1 MSNNDSQNNQNK
13 ENSPQR
19 SDTNQVEP
27 QGINQDQKQQSEK
40 KEIPPNFTQVEQIGQ
55 EDQPLIEF
63 QVHQNERT
71 NTNFNQSQKGKSQAD
86 FRKSIYMA
94 RIEEQINSP
103 QSFFQKINKK
113 EKQSKKCCEVCCL
126 PIGSHT
132 FCCGSQ
138 NTRPH
143 FKQFGVGVNLYFRFL
158 KKLGYFFIIF
168 TIFSIPQL
176 FFSVL
181 SYVGSEA
188 RDSSNPFEFL
198 MATTIGATSLN
209 NKDCQIQSFDSNYT
223 PIEFNLKC
231 DSGNLA
237 GPSFLYGVISSNE
250 QDCIYI
256 SKAELNLNITNQD
269 RLNLLRQ
276 EIDSQ
281 DEYSFTLTQSD
292 FNNEDIKGMKIFAG
306 AQCKD
311 AKITIGPIQ
320 LQQKIIPIIFASC
333 DAVIVLLFIY
343 FLICLT
349 ASEKKYTKI
358 SQKESPTLQHFSLQI
373 SNLPKCEE
381 LIRTLQKQ
389 ENKEYKQIKQ
399 QLLQEVKNF
408 IDQKLKSVL
417 KDQDLQIYDIQ
428 VSEKEKILKLQS
440 ELKHKKQMI
449 SNQLEELRIN
459 KSQCYQEA
467 QQHIN
472 EQIMSKETYQK
483 FYQYF
488 LHSCEDPNYQ
498 QNLIKIDKIIQKHW
512 IEIDELSQKIDQ
524 IQSEGDSKYIWVT
537 FDTMRQKQQ
546 VQEQLQSL
554 PKDWLYYYCCFCC
567 FDEDEKKNK
576 LLLKKFKLQIKDAPI
591 PENINWNNL
600 NYSLKQR
607 IMRQFCS
614 FFITLVLLAGS
625 WVLVSWVNLQKTD
638 FQQKY
643 PSINCNNKIYD
654 NITED
659 QVQQEIDDDGSI
671 AIKGYVECYCK
682 PKFNEI
688 LQGQYE
694 ICQDWVTQYTFQQS
708 LPWIIVGGLIG
719 VNVIIQYIFIFLS
732 QWEKHL
738 MISQEYSSRIL
749 KIFLGQFLNTGLIL
763 LITNIDF
770 GNSARNDAPETIR
783 FLFGGK
789 YADIDSKWCQNIGI
803 VLLLT
808 LLINILTQ
816 PVMLLVEIII
826 RYIRQA
832 YDQSS
837 CCLNQKKTKKKNYQ
851 EFKDLYKGEQFRV
864 ELRYAQVLTALYI
877 CFMYTP
883 ALPFLYFITM
893 LTIWFLYFVDKIS
906 IFTTYRKPIRI
917 DSIISESVRK
927 YLWIAVVIHLGF
939 ATYIYGSSNLF
950 YETLE
955 AKLVIDQ
962 LQDVY
967 GQQNVV
973 VEWWDR
979 SWSQIPNIILL
990 AILAILI
997 LIIFLFFFCYKPVVG
1012 LFSKCFACCNDQIK
1026 KNNSNGLELQE
1037 QRPFLKFLKKEQIDE
1052 DLKFTQFQ
1060 MMLAPSV
1067 YKEKYLKLM
1076 NELQIPIGINN
1087 NEIPIMNQ
1095 DIRIEQLP
1103 LAQSQIKQSALTQ
1116 NENQQQN
1123 SQNRSNNQN
1132 AISQSQVNRSKTEL
1146 NQIQNNQQKL
1156 IGLRSYHKAYNKQY
1170 HKYYEWDEIKAI
1182 NTQ

>member
-1 MSNNDSQNNQNK
+1 MSNNNSQVNQNND
-13 ENSPQR
+13 NSPQR

-27 QGINQDQKQQSEK
+27 HALHQQNEK
-40 KEIPPNFTQVEQIGQ
+40 KEIQPNFTQAEQNGQ
-55 EDQPLIEF
+55 EDHPLIEQ
-63 QVHQNERT
+63 QVNQNDRT
-71 NTNFNQSQKGKSQAD
+71 NTNFNQSQKCKSQSD
-86 FRKSIYMA
+86 FRKSIFIA
-94 RIEEQINSP
+94 PFRNEENQP
-103 QSFFQKINKK
+103 QTFFQKIHKK
-113 EKQSKKCCEVCCL
+113 EKQNKKCCEVCCL

-143 FKQFGVGVNLYFRFL
+143 FKQFGVGINLYFRFL
-158 KKLGYFFIIF
+158 KKLGYYFIIF
-168 TIFSIPQL
+168 TILSIPQL

-209 NKDCQIQSFDSNYT
+209 NKDCQIQSFDSDYG
-223 PIEFNLKC
+223 PLEFNLQC

-237 GPSFLYGVISSNE
+237 GPSFLYGIITSNE

-256 SKAELNLNITNQD
+256 SKSELDLNVTNQD
-269 RLNLLRQ
+269 RLNSLRQ
-276 EIDSQ
+276 QVDSQ
-281 DEYSFTLTQSD
+281 EQYSFTLSKSD
-292 FNNEDIKGMKIFAG
+292 FNKEDLSGMKIYAG
-306 AQCKD
+306 AQCKE
-311 AKITIGPIQ
+311 AMISIGPVE
-320 LQQKIIPIIFASC
+320 LEQKIIPLIFASC
-333 DAVIVLLFIY
+333 DAAIVLLFIY
-343 FLICLT
+343 FLVCLT
-349 ASEKKYTKI
+349 TSEKKYNKI

-373 SNLPKCEE
+373 SNLPKCAEI
-381 LIRTLQKQ
+381 IRALQLN
-389 ENKEYKQIKQ
+389 ENQQIKQ
-399 QLLQEVKNF
+399 VLLTEVKKF
-408 IDQKLKSVL
+408 IDEKLKSVL
-417 KDQDLQIYDIQ
+417 KDADLQIYDIQ

-449 SNQLEELRIN
+449 SQQLEELKAN
-459 KSQCYQEA
+459 KSQFYQEA
-467 QQHIN
+467 QKNIQMS
-472 EQIMSKETYQK
+472 IMSKETYQD
-483 FYQYF
+483 FYQNF
-488 LHSCEDPNYQ
+488 LHLCEDPNSQ
-498 QNLIKIDKIIQKHW
+498 QNLTKIDKNIQKYW
-512 IEIDELSQKIDQ
+512 NEIEEISQKIEAL
-524 IQSEGDSKYIWVT
+524 QSEGDTKYIWIT
-537 FDTMRQKQQ
+537 FDTMKQKQQ

-567 FDEDEKKNK
+567 FDDEEKNKK
-576 LLLKKFKLQIKDAPI
+576 LLLKKFKLQVKDAPI

-607 IMRQFCS
+607 ILRQFCS
-614 FFITLVLLAGS
+614 LFITLILLAGS

-654 NITED
+654 NITEL
-659 QVQQEIDDDGSI
+659 QVQQEIDDENSI

-682 PKFNEI
+682 PKINDIF
-688 LQGQYE
+688 QGDYE
-694 ICQDWVTQYTFQQS
+694 ICQDWVKQYTFQQS
-708 LPWIIVGGLIG
+708 LPWIIVAGLIG
-719 VNVIIQYIFIFLS
+719 VNVLIQYIFIFLS
-732 QWEKHL
+732 KWEKHL
-738 MISQEYSSRIL
+738 MISEEYSSRIL

-770 GNSARNDAPETIR
+770 GNSTRDDAPQAIR

-789 YADIDSKWCQNIGI
+789 YGDIDSKWCQNIGI

-816 PVMLLVEIII
+816 PMMLLIEIII
-826 RYIRQA
+826 RYVRQA
-832 YDQSS
+832 YDQCS
-837 CCLNQKKTKKKNYQ
+837 CCLNEKKTRKKSYQ
-851 EFKDLYKGEQFRV
+851 DFKDLYKGEQFRV

-917 DSIISESVRK
+917 DSIISESIRK

-939 ATYIYGSSNLF
+939 ATYIYGSTNLF
-950 YETLE
+950 YETIE

-997 LIIFLFFFCYKPVVG
+997 IIIFLFFFCYKPVIG
-1012 LFSKCFACCNDQIK
+1012 LLSKCFSSFNEKILR
-1026 KNNSNGLELQE
+1026 NNSNEQE
-1037 QRPFLKFLKKEQIDE
+1037 QQELRPFLKFLKKEQIQE
-1052 DLKFTQFQ
+1052 DVKFTQFQ
-1060 MMLAPSV
+1060 QMFAPSI
-1067 YKEKYLKLM
+1067 YKGKYLKLL
-1076 NELQIPIGINN
+1076 NELEIPIGVNNNN

-1095 DIRIEQLP
+1095 DIKIEQLP
-1103 LAQSQIKQSALTQ
+1103 LAQSQIKQSALVQ
-1116 NENQQQN
+1116 NENQNQN
-1123 SQNRSNNQN
+1123 SQSKANNQN
-1132 AISQSQVNRSKTEL
+1132 DVSQSQFNKSKAEQ
-1146 NQIQNNQQKL
+1146 NQIQSSQQKL

-1170 HKYYEWDEIKAI
+1170 QKYYEWDEIKAI
-1182 NTQ
+1182 NIE